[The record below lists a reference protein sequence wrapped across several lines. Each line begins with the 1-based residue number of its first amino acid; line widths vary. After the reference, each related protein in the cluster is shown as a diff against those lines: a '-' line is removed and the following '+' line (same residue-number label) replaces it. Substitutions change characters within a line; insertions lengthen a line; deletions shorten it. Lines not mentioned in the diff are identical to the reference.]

1 MQRELANLEDQHA
14 FERTILPPAWKAI
27 GLRWCYVYK
36 YNPDGS
42 IILGKEKAHLV
53 AQGFSQHP
61 EDYGSPYA
69 PVAKMTSI

>member
-1 MQRELANLEDQHA
+1 MQRELTSLEDQHA
-14 FERTILPPAWKAI
+14 FERTILPPGQKAI

-36 YNPDGS
+36 YNPDS
-42 IILGKEKAHLV
+42 CIVLGKEKACLV

-61 EDYGSPYA
+61 EDYGLTYA